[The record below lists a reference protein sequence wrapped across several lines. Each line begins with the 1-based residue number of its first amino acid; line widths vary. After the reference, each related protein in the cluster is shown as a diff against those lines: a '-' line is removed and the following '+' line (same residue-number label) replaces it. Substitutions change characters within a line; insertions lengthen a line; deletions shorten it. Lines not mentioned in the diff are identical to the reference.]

1 LNILLTHG
9 YFLEEDPKEKEIM
22 RPYVPLGILYISA
35 FLEKNG
41 YDNEIFDSTFSSF
54 EKLKAYLLKT
64 QPGIIGIY
72 TNLMTKLNVLKII
85 RFIKETPS
93 LKKTKIILG
102 GPEVTNHAENFLKY
116 GADIIVIGEGEETM
130 FEIVRHYSEKNDESP
145 GSITGIAFKN
155 SYDEIIFSPERIKIK
170 NTDDLPFPNRK
181 KVNLQLYF
189 DAWKNKHGES
199 AISVSTMRGCP
210 YTCKWCS
217 RAVYGLSYRRRSPV
231 LVVDELEWIQK
242 NYIVDTIWFVDDVFT
257 ISRKWM
263 KEFSDEIKKRNLS
276 IKYECITRAD
286 RLNEEIMQL
295 LKSSGCF
302 RVWIGA
308 ESGSQKVIDAMDR
321 RVKVEQVREMIQ
333 LSKKYG
339 IQSGTFIMVGYPG
352 ETEDD
357 ISQTL
362 EHLKISD
369 PDLFT
374 ITIAYPI
381 KGTPLYEEV
390 ESSFIEQLSWE
401 NSTDRQLDFNR
412 TYSRKYY
419 DYAVRWI
426 YNEMEIHKTT
436 GNKNIPFSKMP
447 VLRMKSFAAKGM
459 MRWQR
464 SLLSKKIT
472 FVL

>member
-9 YFLEEDPKEKEIM
+9 YFLEEDTKEKEIM

-35 FLEKNG
+35 YLEKNG
-41 YDNEIFDSTFSSF
+41 FENEIFDSTFSSF
-54 EKLKAYLLKT
+54 ETLKQQLLRN
-64 QPGIIGIY
+64 PPHIIGIY
-72 TNLMTKLNVLKII
+72 TNLMTKVNVLKII
-85 RFIKETPS
+85 RFIDEEPALDFS
-93 LKKTKIILG
+93 RIILG
-102 GPEVTNHAENFLKY
+102 GPEVSNHAENFLNH

-130 FEIVRHYSEKNDESP
+130 LELASRQHELFPEILQTIP
-145 GSITGIAFKN
+145 GIAFKN
-155 SYDEIIFSPERIKIK
+155 DNGEIVFTPERTKIK
-170 NTDDLPFPNRK
+170 NIDDLPFPNRK

-199 AISVSTMRGCP
+199 AVSVSTMRGCP

-217 RAVYGLSYRRRSPV
+217 RAVYGQTYRRRSAV
-231 LVVDELEWIQK
+231 LVVDELEWIHK
-242 NYIVDTIWFVDDVFT
+242 NYIVDTVWFVDDVFT
-257 ISRKWM
+257 ISHKWM
-263 KEFSDEIKKRNLS
+263 KEFADEIQKRNLK

-286 RLNEEIMQL
+286 RMNEEVIRL

-321 RVKVEQVREMIQ
+321 RVKVEQVRDMIQ
-333 LSKKYG
+333 LSKKHG
-339 IQSGTFIMVGYPG
+339 IQSGTFIMLGYPG
-352 ETEDD
+352 ETEED
-357 ISQTL
+357 IAATL
-362 EHLKISD
+362 HHLKMSD

-374 ITIAYPI
+374 ITVAYPI

-390 ESSFIEQLSWE
+390 ESNFLQQLPWDS
-401 NSTDRQLDFNR
+401 STDRQLDFKR

-426 YNEMEIHKTT
+426 TNEMKMHQSRS
-436 GNKNIPFSKMP
+436 NKNFLRSKTG
-447 VLRMKSFAAKGM
+447 VLKMKSLAAKSL

-464 SLLSKKIT
+464 SFGK
-472 FVL
+472 

>member
-1 LNILLTHG
+1 MNILLTHG

-22 RPYVPLGILYISA
+22 RPYVPLGILYISS

-41 YDNEIFDSTFSSF
+41 YNNEIFDSTFSSF
-54 EKLKAYLLKT
+54 EKLKQHLLNT
-64 QPGIIGIY
+64 QPEIIGIY
-72 TNLMTKLNVLKII
+72 TNLMTKLNVLNII
-85 RFIKETPS
+85 RFIKDAPG
-93 LKKTKIILG
+93 LKKVKIILG
-102 GPEVTNHAENFLKY
+102 GPEVTNHAENFLEY

-130 FEIVRHYSEKNDESP
+130 LEIVQHYSGKISESP
-145 GSITGIAFKN
+145 GNINGIAFKN
-155 SYDEIIFSPERIKIK
+155 KDDEIIYTVERTKIK
-170 NTDDLPFPNRK
+170 NIDEIPFPGRK

-217 RAVYGLSYRRRSPV
+217 RAVYGLSYRRRSV
-231 LVVDELEWIQK
+231 SLVVDELEWIQK

-257 ISRKWM
+257 ISHKWM
-263 KEFSDEIKKRNLS
+263 KAFTEEVEKRKLN

-286 RLNEEIMQL
+286 RMNEEIIQL
-295 LKSSGCF
+295 LRRSGCF

-362 EHLKISD
+362 EHLKMSD
-369 PDLFT
+369 PDFFT

-381 KGTPLYEEV
+381 KGTPLYDEV
-390 ESSFIEQLSWE
+390 ESNFIHQLPWE
-401 NSTDRQLDFNR
+401 NSTDRQIDFKR
-412 TYSRKYY
+412 LYPRKYY

-426 YNEMEIHKTT
+426 YNEMKIHKTT
-436 GNKNIPFSKMP
+436 RNKNIPFSNIQ
-447 VLRMKSFAAKGM
+447 VLRMKSFAAKSM
-459 MRWQR
+459 MRLER
-464 SLLSKKIT
+464 NFGK
-472 FVL
+472 

>member
-1 LNILLTHG
+1 MNILLTHG